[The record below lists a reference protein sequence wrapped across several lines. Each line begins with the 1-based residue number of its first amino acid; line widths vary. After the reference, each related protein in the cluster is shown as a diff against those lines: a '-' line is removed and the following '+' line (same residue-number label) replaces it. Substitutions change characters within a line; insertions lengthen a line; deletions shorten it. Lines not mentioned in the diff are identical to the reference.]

1 MNKKNQGKSEADNK
15 NIAYW
20 IRRVAKSR
28 KKWLFNKNRKEN
40 IEQQKK
46 NITNGWQILKYK
58 TSPNTVFGS
67 FLTSLMLY

>member
-1 MNKKNQGKSEADNK
+1 MNKKNQGISEADTK

-20 IRRVAKSR
+20 IRRVAKSK

-46 NITNGWQILKYK
+46 TLQMVGK
-58 TSPNTVFGS
+58 F
-67 FLTSLMLY
+67 